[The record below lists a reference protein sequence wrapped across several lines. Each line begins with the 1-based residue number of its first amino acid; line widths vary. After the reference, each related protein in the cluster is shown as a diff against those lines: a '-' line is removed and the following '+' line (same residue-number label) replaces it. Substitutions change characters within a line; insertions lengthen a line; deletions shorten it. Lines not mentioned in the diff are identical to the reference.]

1 MDASGA
7 TVGLFL
13 LANLIGL
20 LVGLWACFAKFK
32 ALLQFSL
39 ALVDSIDS
47 TSYLPLL
54 VHRLPAVGNQ
64 LLTLVS

>member
-32 ALLQFSL
+32 ALFQFSL